1 MIYARVSYN
10 TNNWIFPSGLSG
22 KSRNNYTHEAQYGFG
37 FEEWLFSKDH
47 FLLDEKKEEY
57 HYGYIEGI
65 HKNYEKGDE
74 KEPLKLFTINNDLK
88 QRFIVAEITKWEY
101 VYPNESSY
109 IVNQNLGLV
118 TGMKRQVETAT
129 GNSVIPLNQFDKHA
143 NNNQNGNKY
152 LQLFNI
158 KFKKFEYVFD
168 KNKPVHKSHE
178 INKLN
183 RFWLY
188 RR

>member
-1 MIYARVSYN
+1 MIYARLSYN
-10 TNNWIFPSGLSG
+10 NNNWIFPSGQSG
-22 KSRNNYTHEAQYGFG
+22 KSRNNYTHEGQFGFG

-74 KEPLKLFTINNDLK
+74 KELLKLFTINNDLK
-88 QRFIVAEITKWEY
+88 QRFIVAKITKWEY
-101 VYPNESSY
+101 VSPKESLF
-109 IVNQNLGLV
+109 IVNQNRELIKS
-118 TGMKRQVETAT
+118 MRNQVGTAT
-129 GNSVIPLNQFDKHA
+129 ANPIVSLNQFDQHK
-143 NNNQNGNKY
+143 NNTQNGKNC

-158 KFKKFEYVFD
+158 KFKKFKYVFD
-168 KNKPVHKSHE
+168 KNKPVNKTHE
-178 INKLN
+178 INKFN
-183 RFWLY
+183 RFWLH